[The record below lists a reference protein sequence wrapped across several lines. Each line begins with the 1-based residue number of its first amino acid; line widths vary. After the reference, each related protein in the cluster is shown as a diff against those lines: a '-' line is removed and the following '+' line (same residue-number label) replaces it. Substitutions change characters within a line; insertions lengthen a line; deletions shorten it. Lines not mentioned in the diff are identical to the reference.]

1 LRQGGTDTYKKFDSS
16 EFLCGKKKIQTA
28 TKKRAGLSEIHRQK
42 RLTFAAHFRVVL
54 LFVFLIVIY

>member
-1 LRQGGTDTYKKFDSS
+1 MWKEKNSNCD
-16 EFLCGKKKIQTA
+16 
-28 TKKRAGLSEIHRQK
+28 KKREGLSEILRQK

>member
-1 LRQGGTDTYKKFDSS
+1 VSFYVERKKFKLRQKK
-16 EFLCGKKKIQTA
+16 
-28 TKKRAGLSEIHRQK
+28 AGLSEIHRQK